1 MSNTNFDEELDLNN
15 IISSINKKI
24 QSYIFNFLNLL
35 LNNKL
40 KIVILIFL
48 GIGIG
53 FFLNQLFSKR
63 VSQLIVLSNN
73 NSVEYLYSKI
83 QNLQSNFSDPKA
95 KKFIKNINHVEITP
109 IVDVYKFTGTKE
121 SNLETLKM
129 YAEDGDIMKMT
140 EDKNFIKNYDSH
152 IISISN
158 GNNLINEKM
167 INEIIN
173 YLNNDLFYKE
183 LLKISKENYLNKIKQ
198 NELLIQ
204 QIDILIAKYNT
215 QDNKGGQL
223 LYNNENLQLNDL
235 LKTKVDLFNENNNI
249 RIKLVETK
257 NTINL
262 LSYDLNTI
270 VKPKVNF
277 IFLLPILFLF
287 FYFMF
292 IYISLFYKNFKE
304 QQSHKINI

>member
-1 MSNTNFDEELDLNN
+1 MSNTNFDKELDLNN
-15 IISSINKKI
+15 IITSFRKNI
-24 QSYIFNFLNLL
+24 QSCIYNFINIIFI
-35 LNNKL
+35 NKL
-40 KIVILIFL
+40 KVLILIIL

-53 FFLNQLFSKR
+53 VFLNHYFTKR
-63 VSQLIVLSNN
+63 VSKLIVLSNN

-83 QNLQSNFSDPKA
+83 QNLQSNLSDPKA
-95 KKFIKNINHVEITP
+95 KKFVMNINHVEITP
-109 IVDVYKFTGTKE
+109 IVDVYKFTGARE

-158 GNNLINEKM
+158 GKNLVSEKT
-167 INEIIN
+167 INEIIH

-249 RIKLVETK
+249 KIKLVETK

-277 IFLLPILFLF
+277 ILFLPILFLF
-287 FYFMF
+287 FYFTF

-304 QQSHKINI
+304 TTVAQN